1 MSSATGITGMSGFI
15 TKIPRVLRFAPGLA
29 LVAILLS
36 VSLVQGQNSDRAK
49 QLGGKLICMCN
60 CGQILTACNHV
71 GCTMS
76 AAMLK
81 KMDQRVADNESD
93 DLLLQSFVQ
102 EYGEQVLAEPPTHGF
117 NSLAWAI
124 PGIAFALG
132 LGLVVMVIRHWRNR
146 MTLAPA
152 AGPAISAEMM
162 ERVRHQADV
171 ETDD

>member
-1 MSSATGITGMSGFI
+1 MNSVSNKTGMTSR
-15 TKIPRVLRFAPGLA
+15 TSKIPGVLRFAPAFALA
-29 LVAILLS
+29 VILLS
-36 VSLVQGQNSDRAK
+36 VGVAQGQNSDRAK

-81 KMDQRVADNESD
+81 KMDQRVEANESD

-152 AGPAISAEMM
+152 AGPAISPEMM